1 MCSPAKSGLLAP
13 RNEGKHTLEEPW
25 NISLN
30 KGKEELE
37 CFGKSRVQVK
47 CDSLTQKREI
57 NDTVNIRSNAV
68 KIDPEV
74 CFFWKL
80 GMLCLETRLFEVL
93 SVFFNWLWFLFS
105 CFFSSYFLI
114 IIISWTGCVLFILK
128 GV

>member
-57 NDTVNIRSNAV
+57 NDTVNIRSNTV

-74 CFFWKL
+74 CFFGNLECCVWKPVYL
-80 GMLCLETRLFEVL
+80 KFCLY
-93 SVFFNWLWFLFS
+93 FS
-105 CFFSSYFLI
+105 IGYGFYSPASSPVIF
-114 IIISWTGCVLFILK
+114 
-128 GV
+128 